1 MPHPGTG
8 YREPLK
14 FASRGRRA
22 VGTMGCRRDQGISTE
37 RNNVA
42 GARRGEERG
51 WGRRMWAHST
61 LFSIFSG
68 PQAYLIPWTHKETP
82 CLQVTQHS
90 ATNLTRE
97 LPDLPLQI
105 WFLLLL

>member
-1 MPHPGTG
+1 
-8 YREPLK
+8 
-14 FASRGRRA
+14 
-22 VGTMGCRRDQGISTE
+22 MGCRGGQGVSTQG
-37 RNNVA
+37 NNVA

-51 WGRRMWAHST
+51 WRRGLWAHSAP
-61 LFSIFSG
+61 FSIFSG

-82 CLQVTQHS
+82 CLQVTQKP
-90 ATNLTRE
+90 AANLKGE